1 MRPTQDR
8 VKESIFNVL
17 GETIINSKVLDL
29 FSGSGSLGI
38 EALSRGCQFAY
49 FVDNSFKSINLIRK
63 NLGLLKNLE
72 RSRKIIKSDAVDFL
86 KKNKSIIWDFIFID
100 PPYKIESRVIS
111 EICGIF
117 SEKNITDKN
126 TVIIY
131 EFFFKR
137 DVSKEISNLRII
149 KESFFGDKKVLYLA
163 PV

>member
-1 MRPTQDR
+1 M
-8 VKESIFNVL
+8 L
-17 GETIINSKVLDL
+17 GETIINRKVLDL

-49 FVDNSFKSINLIRK
+49 FVDNSFKSINLIKK
-63 NLGLLKNLE
+63 NLELLKNLE
-72 RSRKIIKSDAVDFL
+72 RSCKIIKNDAVDFL

-117 SEKNITDKN
+117 SKKDITDKN

-137 DVSKEISNLRII
+137 DVSKEISNLKII
-149 KESFFGDKKVLYLA
+149 KESFFGDKKVLYLS
-163 PV
+163 PK

>member
-1 MRPTQDR
+1 M
-8 VKESIFNVL
+8 L

-38 EALSRGCQFAY
+38 EALSRGCQVVC
-49 FVDNSFKSINLIRK
+49 FVDNSFKSINLIKK
-63 NLGLLKNLE
+63 NLELLKNLE
-72 RSRKIIKSDAVDFL
+72 RDYKIIKSDAFDFL

-100 PPYKIESRVIS
+100 PPYKIESRIIS
-111 EICGIF
+111 EICEVL
-117 SEKNITDKN
+117 SEKNITSKD

-137 DVSKEISNLRII
+137 DVSKEIKNLKII
-149 KESFFGDKKVLYLA
+149 KESFFGDKKVLYLS

>member
-1 MRPTQDR
+1 MRIIAGEFKGKKLKIPEDYDIRPTQDR

-17 GETIINSKVLDL
+17 GETIINRKVLDL

-49 FVDNSFKSINLIRK
+49 FVDNSFKSINLIKK
-63 NLGLLKNLE
+63 NLELLKNLE
-72 RSRKIIKSDAVDFL
+72 RSCKIIKSDAVDFL
-86 KKNKSIIWDFIFID
+86 KKNKSIIWDFIFVD

-137 DVSKEISNLRII
+137 D
-149 KESFFGDKKVLYLA
+149 
-163 PV
+163 